1 VRHRRAR
8 AVTNEILAT
17 LEAQCRPE
25 HTALLVIDMQN
36 DFCAE
41 GGFLQKERGYDVR
54 FAGTVADNIRP
65 VVDAARAAGMPVVW
79 IRSIYDFKYLA
90 DPHIV
95 KRRGEGCCMEGSW
108 GADFFE
114 LAPATGELIVDKHCY
129 NGFRDTSLDGDLRRR
144 GIRTLILAGVAT
156 NVCVDSTL
164 REGFFLGYY
173 IVLLEDC
180 VGSNSR
186 AGHEG
191 TLATVRNNIGTVVPS
206 SVVIGMLERR
216 PPG

>member
-1 VRHRRAR
+1 VRHRGAS
-8 AVTNEILAT
+8 AVIDGILAT
-17 LEAQCRPE
+17 VEEQCRPQ

-41 GGFLQKERGYDVR
+41 GGFLQKERGYDVG
-54 FAGTVADNIRP
+54 FAATVADNIRA
-65 VVDAARAAGMPVVW
+65 VVDAARDAAMPVVW
-79 IRSIYDFKYLA
+79 VRSVYDYKYLA

-108 GADFFE
+108 GADFFA
-114 LAPATGELIVDKHCY
+114 LTPAPGELIVDKHCY
-129 NGFRDTSLDGDLRRR
+129 NGFRETPLDANLRSR
-144 GIRTLILAGVAT
+144 GIRTLIVTGVAT

-191 TLATVRNNIGTVVPS
+191 TLATVRNNIGTVAPS
-206 SVVIGMLERR
+206 RAVIEMLARQ
-216 PPG
+216 GAG

>member
-1 VRHRRAR
+1 MDGLDTHFRPDRA
-8 AVTNEILAT
+8 
-17 LEAQCRPE
+17 
-25 HTALLVIDMQN
+25 ALLVIDMQN

-41 GGFLQKERGYDVR
+41 GGFLQRERNYDVR
-54 FAGTVADNIRP
+54 FAKTVAGNIRE
-65 VVDAARAAGMPVVW
+65 VVSAARAAGRPVVW
-79 IRSIYDFKYLA
+79 VRSIYDFKYLTA
-90 DPHIV
+90 AHIA
-95 KRRGEGCCMEGSW
+95 KRGKEGCCLEGSW

-114 LAPATGELIVDKHCY
+114 LVPAPGELIVDKHCF
-129 NGFRDTSLDGDLRRR
+129 NAFKDTPLDGHLRSR
-144 GIRTLILAGVAT
+144 GVATLVLAGVAT

-164 REGFFLGYY
+164 REGFFLGYH

-206 SVVIGMLERR
+206 GIVIEALADRARRAGME
-216 PPG
+216 